1 VVGHGLLGIRP
12 SNYNGSNTRVSKMTI
27 DRSRCLVPR
36 YCKVCKKLLIDT
48 LLLCAGCTKRLGDEE
63 DYTDPQMDLF
73 GDD

>member
-1 VVGHGLLGIRP
+1 M
-12 SNYNGSNTRVSKMTI
+12 YYA
-27 DRSRCLVPR
+27 PR
-36 YCKVCKKLLIDT
+36 YCKICKKLLIDT